1 MAVEWTDRALNQWAL
16 IWVTA
21 TTAERPVFERTYRDI
36 NDRLA
41 RGPQFLGESRGD
53 GERVW
58 FCHPLAV
65 RFQLIPNGPVKVFN
79 VARTRKTESPP
90 PDDDSDS

>member
-1 MAVEWTDRALNQWAL
+1 MAVEWTERARNQWAL

-21 TTAERPVFERTYRDI
+21 TPDERGVFERTYREV
-36 NDRLA
+36 NDRLS

-58 FCHPLAV
+58 FCHPLAI
-65 RFQLIPNGPVKVFN
+65 RFRMLPNGPVKVFN
-79 VARTRKTESPP
+79 VARTRRAESPP
-90 PDDDSDS
+90 DDEPDA